1 VWLRLK
7 KEDGSL
13 TEVGEVEMET
23 LKVSMAARVEKE
35 KTSSTVVKLD
45 AAGAA
50 VLQQLAGDSV
60 VADDRDLKDFETPSF
75 KKYAAA
81 MSGGAHEGVD
91 RRTIKSVVSVLAE
104 KGKANGAKAVA
115 KILADGNKVSLS
127 ADLWSKNGCALLG
140 ILLHGI
146 LREKLLSGKF
156 RWSMVEKL
164 AGAVPC
170 RNDRHTG
177 EYVLEASLDAIRPLG
192 ITDPDEQVFRGKTD
206 RGSNMVKGYETLK
219 HDPCCDHLLE
229 TDVGTYTS
237 SPAIKVIITKAR
249 AMVGYFNS
257 STIGKADLA
266 KHQLALG
273 LKPKALVQDVIT
285 RWRSTYDCQ
294 NSIRENMQA
303 LVLFDASC
311 TDPAKTWSE
320 NKLSVVEYQINNQ
333 SCAVLHPVAEAS
345 TILEGKSYPT
355 SNLVLAY
362 VYGAIATL
370 APGAATM
377 QPWDS
382 QLLQEADLQ
391 ETVRTARSA
400 LHLDLKSRWIDDI
413 PLEQWAFYAIAALCD
428 PRFTSLHIPLFTDE
442 MRHRGHQHFIDEYC
456 MHWAPVEPAV
466 TPQADSAN
474 PQADLPVN
482 HQAAPRNGSLESFMH
497 SISHLTPSSNTTQP
511 AAPAQVNEAR
521 AYLDAVSEPFSQDP
535 LLWWS
540 DHEDEYPH
548 LARMVQQYLG
558 CPATSASAERVFS
571 LAGRLYSDMRQN
583 MTDVTLEERM
593 WAKVNRE

>member
-1 VWLRLK
+1 
-7 KEDGSL
+7 
-13 TEVGEVEMET
+13 M
-23 LKVSMAARVEKE
+23 
-35 KTSSTVVKLD
+35 
-45 AAGAA
+45 
-50 VLQQLAGDSV
+50 
-60 VADDRDLKDFETPSF
+60 
-75 KKYAAA
+75 
-81 MSGGAHEGVD
+81 
-91 RRTIKSVVSVLAE
+91 
-104 KGKANGAKAVA
+104 
-115 KILADGNKVSLS
+115 
-127 ADLWSKNGCALLG
+127 
-140 ILLHGI
+140 
-146 LREKLLSGKF
+146 
-156 RWSMVEKL
+156 
-164 AGAVPC
+164 
-170 RNDRHTG
+170 
-177 EYVLEASLDAIRPLG
+177 
-192 ITDPDEQVFRGKTD
+192 
-206 RGSNMVKGYETLK
+206 
-219 HDPCCDHLLE
+219 
-229 TDVGTYTS
+229 
-237 SPAIKVIITKAR
+237 
-249 AMVGYFNS
+249 
-257 STIGKADLA
+257 
-266 KHQLALG
+266 
-273 LKPKALVQDVIT
+273 
-285 RWRSTYDCQ
+285 
-294 NSIRENMQA
+294 
-303 LVLFDASC
+303 
-311 TDPAKTWSE
+311 
-320 NKLSVVEYQINNQ
+320 EYQINNQ

-355 SNLVLAY
+355 SNLVLVY

-391 ETVRTARSA
+391 ETVRTARCA

-413 PLEQWAFYAIAALCD
+413 PLDQWAFYVIAALCD
-428 PRFTSLHIPLFTDE
+428 PRRFTSLHIPLFTDD
-442 MRHRGHQHFIDEYC
+442 MRHRGHQLFVDEYC

-466 TPQADSAN
+466 TPQEDSAN

-511 AAPAQVNEAR
+511 AAPVQVNEAR

-548 LARMVQQYLG
+548 LARMAQQYLG